1 MKKDILMPVL
11 AILLAAAVLFA
22 ASAGLSSIREE
33 NARREL
39 EEMMKT
45 ILPGSGAFTEEPYS
59 GEDENIRAAYK
70 AENGYVV
77 HVVTPGYAGDIS
89 MLVGVYTDG
98 SISGLVVRELRETR
112 GLGGRALTD
121 TEFLSQF
128 LNTRGDAAV
137 GDNVDALTGATV
149 TSRAIARGVNS
160 AAAFVTGADGSSSAT
175 TWGG

>member
-1 MKKDILMPVL
+1 MKKDILIPVL
-11 AILLAAAVLFA
+11 AIFLAAAVLFA

-33 NARREL
+33 NTRREL
-39 EEMMKT
+39 EEMMRT
-45 ILPGSGAFTEEPYS
+45 ILPGSSAFSQEPYS
-59 GEDENIRAAYK
+59 GTDENIRAAYK

-77 HVVTPGYAGDIS
+77 HVVTSGYAGDIS
-89 MLVGVYTDG
+89 MLVGVYRDG
-98 SISGLVVRELRETR
+98 TVAGLVVRELRETG

-149 TSRAIARGVNS
+149 TSRAIARGVN
-160 AAAFVTGADGSSSAT
+160 AASAFVTGADGASSAT